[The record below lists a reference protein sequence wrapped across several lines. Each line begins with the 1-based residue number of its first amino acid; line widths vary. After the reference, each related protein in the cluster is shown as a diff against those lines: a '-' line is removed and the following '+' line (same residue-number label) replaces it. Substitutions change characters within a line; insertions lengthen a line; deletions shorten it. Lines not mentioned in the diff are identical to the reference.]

1 VSGLAELRGKK
12 IRVHHEK
19 TLNLF
24 TKKKL
29 KKPSISNKEIAK
41 AGFPKKNA
49 VPHKLQTRPSFFF
62 FFYLYA
68 IAIPLKH

>member
-41 AGFPKKNA
+41 AGFPKKKMPFLINY
-49 VPHKLQTRPSFFF
+49 KLGRAF